1 MSPIQAVRTVLR
13 KYAVFSG
20 RASRSEYWWF
30 VLFNVIVAI
39 ATFAIDAIFFG
50 TGETTATATSAAFQ
64 ANAGPATLVTSLALI
79 LPSLGVAV
87 RRLHDTDRRG
97 WWILLGLIPL
107 IGAIVLI
114 VFYAL
119 DSTPGH
125 NRFGPNPTTGGAS
138 EHVTT

>member
-1 MSPIQAVRTVLR
+1 MSPVQAVRTVLR

-30 VLFNVIVAI
+30 ALFNVIVAI
-39 ATFAIDAIFFG
+39 ATLAIDVIFFG
-50 TGETTATATSAAFQ
+50 TGESTTTGTSAAFQ
-64 ANAGPATLVTSLALI
+64 ANAGPATLVSSLVLL

-125 NRFGPNPTTGGAS
+125 NRFGPDPKTDGAS
-138 EHVTT
+138 EHVTV

>member
-1 MSPIQAVRTVLR
+1 MSPIRAVRTVLR

-30 VLFNVIVAI
+30 VLFNVIIAI
-39 ATFAIDAIFFG
+39 ATLAIDVIFFG
-50 TGETTATATSAAFQ
+50 TGESTTTATSAAFQ
-64 ANAGPATLVTSLALI
+64 ANAGPATLVSSLVLI

-125 NRFGPNPTTGGAS
+125 NRFGPNPTTDDAS